1 VSWADEEAGMLRE
14 DYEPMAVA
22 DAAVVQGIVD
32 AVSRLVEDRVLRAR
46 LGRAARKDVET
57 KYTVER
63 WNQNLKNVF
72 DEARGVAPP
81 AASDGDRVPDSPIS
95 ASA

>member
-1 VSWADEEAGMLRE
+1 MLRE

-22 DAAVVQGIVD
+22 DAVVVQGIVD
-32 AVSRLVEDRVLRAR
+32 AVSRLVEDRDLRAR
-46 LGRAARKDVET
+46 LGRAARNDVET

-72 DEARGVAPP
+72 DQAVGGLPP
-81 AASDGDRVPDSPIS
+81 AAMGGRLVADAPARMGRIEARS
-95 ASA
+95 